1 MALLELRGVSKRF
14 GGLQAL
20 MRVSME
26 VEDGMIAA
34 LIGPNGAGKTTL
46 FNTLTGIY
54 RPDEGEMRF
63 MDRSIIGLKPDRITS
78 AGISRTFQNIRL
90 FSHMSVLDNV
100 LVGMHA
106 RLNTS
111 LPAILL
117 SLQGFHEKEKTAQ
130 YRAMELIELTGLKG
144 RENEW
149 AHQLSYGEQR
159 RLEIARALAAEP
171 KLLLLDEPTAGMNI
185 TEAQS
190 LMKLFKELLGRYVK
204 AILLIEHNMRVVMG
218 ISHRVHVLDYGEKI
232 AEGHPD
238 EVRQDP
244 RVIEA
249 YLGPGSWV
257 ENAQS
262 Q

>member
-1 MALLELRGVSKRF
+1 MALLELRGISKRF

-26 VEDGMIAA
+26 VEEGVIAS

-54 RPDEGEMRF
+54 PPDEGEMRF
-63 MDRSIIGLKPDRITS
+63 LNRSLAGLKPDQIAS
-78 AGISRTFQNIRL
+78 AGITRTFQNIRL

-106 RLNTS
+106 RLKTS

-117 SLQGFHEKEKTAQ
+117 SVRGFREKEKTARH
-130 YRAMELIELTGLKG
+130 RAMQLIELTGLKG
-144 RENEW
+144 REHEW
-149 AHQLSYGEQR
+149 ARQLSYGEQR

-171 KLLLLDEPTAGMNI
+171 KLLLLDEPSAGMNT

-190 LMKLFKELLGRYVK
+190 LMRLFEELIRSHVK

-218 ISHRVHVLDYGEKI
+218 ISQRVHVLDYGEKI
-232 AEGHPD
+232 AEGNPD

-249 YLGPGSWV
+249 YLGQGSWV

>member
-20 MRVSME
+20 AGVSLE
-26 VEDGMIAA
+26 LDAGVIAS

-46 FNTLTGIY
+46 FNTLTGLY
-54 RPDEGEMRF
+54 RPDEGEIYF
-63 MDRSIIGLKPDRITS
+63 QKRSLVGMKPDKITS
-78 AGISRTFQNIRL
+78 HGISRTFQNIRL
-90 FSHMSVLDNV
+90 FTNMTVLENV

-106 RLNTS
+106 RLKTS

-117 SLQGFHEKEKTAQ
+117 SSRGFCAQ
-130 YRAMELIELTGLKG
+130 EEDAQRRATELIELTGLKG

-159 RLEIARALAAEP
+159 RLEIARALAAAP
-171 KLLLLDEPTAGMNI
+171 VLLLLDEPTAGMN
-185 TEAQS
+185 TREAHS
-190 LMKLFKELLGRYVK
+190 LMALFRELIGQYVK

-218 ISHRVHVLDYGEKI
+218 ISDRVHVLDYGEKI
-232 AEGHPD
+232 AEGNPD

-249 YLGPGSWV
+249 YLGQGNWV
-257 ENAQS
+257 ENARG
-262 Q
+262 

>member
-1 MALLELRGVSKRF
+1 MVLLELRGVSKRF
-14 GGLQAL
+14 GGLRAL
-20 MRVSME
+20 TRVSME
-26 VEDGMIAA
+26 LEEGTIAS

-54 RPDEGEMRF
+54 RPDEGDIRF
-63 MDRSIIGLKPDRITS
+63 LDRSLVGMKPDRITS

-90 FSHMSVLDNV
+90 FSHMTVLDNV

-106 RLNTS
+106 RLKTS
-111 LPAILL
+111 LPGILL
-117 SLQGFHEKEKTAQ
+117 SLQGVHEKEKAAQ
-130 YRAMELIELTGLKG
+130 NKAMELIELTGLRR

-149 AHQLSYGEQR
+149 ANQLSYGEQR

-171 KLLLLDEPTAGMNI
+171 KLLLLDEPTAGMS
-185 TEAQS
+185 TSEAHS
-190 LMKLFKELLGRYVK
+190 LMALFKKLLGTYVK

-218 ISHRVHVLDYGEKI
+218 VSDRVHVLDYGEKI

-238 EVRQDP
+238 VVRQDP

-249 YLGPGSWV
+249 YLGEGSWV
-257 ENAQS
+257 EHARS
-262 Q
+262 

>member
-1 MALLELRGVSKRF
+1 MALLELRDVSKRF

-20 MRVSME
+20 TRVSME
-26 VEDGMIAA
+26 LEEGMIAS

-54 RPDEGEMRF
+54 QPDEGEMRF
-63 MDRSIIGLKPDRITS
+63 LDRSLVGLKPERITS

-90 FSHMSVLDNV
+90 FAHMTVLDNV

-106 RLNTS
+106 RLKTS

-117 SLQGFHEKEKTAQ
+117 SLQGVREKEKGAQ
-130 YRAMELIELTGLKG
+130 HKAMELIELTGLSG

-171 KLLLLDEPTAGMNI
+171 KLLLLDEPTAGMS
-185 TEAQS
+185 TSEAQS
-190 LMKLFKELLGRYVK
+190 LMALFKELLGTYVR

-218 ISHRVHVLDYGEKI
+218 ISDRVHVLDYGEKI

-238 EVRQDP
+238 VVRHDP

-249 YLGPGSWV
+249 YLGQGSWV
-257 ENAQS
+257 EHARS
-262 Q
+262 